1 MYKHEIKEIKSNLKK
16 LKEEILNNRELIYEA
31 LKKDLNKNPLEAEAT
46 EVGQVLNELNLYIKK
61 LKRWWKNKRVINSI
75 QTFYSKTYIKS
86 EPYGNVLIVCPWNYP
101 FNLSLIPVIN
111 AIGAG
116 NNVIL
121 KLSELCP
128 NTNQVVK
135 KILTSV
141 FNSAQVKIYERDKEI
156 VEQIYSENK
165 IDFIFF
171 TGSEKVGQIYYKKAA
186 ELLIPCVLELGGKS
200 PFIVGYTADMEEA
213 ANKLVL
219 GKLLNAGQTCIAPD
233 YVLVHKEKKEELI
246 QEINNSYH
254 SIFKEKNAMN
264 KDIVRIVNKEHY
276 DRLVKLAPQAKRNEE
291 TLQFDL
297 NILELSDNTT
307 QKVMSEE
314 IFGPLL
320 PIITF
325 NELDDAVKFVN
336 SKSEPLTAYL
346 FTRNGYEIDKVT
358 NEIKAGS
365 IVINDILL
373 QLQNRRLA
381 FGGRGKSGIGKYRGK
396 AGFDTFTHK
405 KPVIYKTQ
413 VYKEKRTLKILQN
426 KPKILKLLQI
436 FNKWY

>member
-46 EVGQVLNELNLYIKK
+46 EVGQVLNELNLYIRK
-61 LKRWWKNKRVINSI
+61 LKRWWKNKRVTNSI

-101 FNLSLIPVIN
+101 FNLSLVPVIN

-141 FNSAQVKIYERDKEI
+141 FNSAQVKIYEGDKEI

-200 PFIVGYTADMEEA
+200 PLIVGYTADMEEA

-246 QEINNSYH
+246 REINNSYH

-264 KDIVRIVNKEHY
+264 ENIARIVNKEHY

-346 FTRNGYEIDKVT
+346 FTRNSYEINKVT

-396 AGFDTFTHK
+396 AGFNTFTHK
-405 KPVIYKTQ
+405 KAIICKTQ

-426 KPKILKLLQI
+426 KPKILKLLQF

>member
-1 MYKHEIKEIKSNLKK
+1 MYKHEIKKIKSNLKK

-46 EVGQVLNELNLYIKK
+46 EVGQVLNELNLYIRK
-61 LKRWWKNKRVINSI
+61 LKRWWKNKRVTNSI

-101 FNLSLIPVIN
+101 FNLSLIPAIN

-141 FNSAQVKIYERDKEI
+141 FNSAQVKIYEGDKEI
-156 VEQIYSENK
+156 VGQIYSENK

-246 QEINNSYH
+246 REINNSYD

-264 KDIVRIVNKEHY
+264 KDI
-276 DRLVKLAPQAKRNEE
+276 KLGQ
-291 TLQFDL
+291 
-297 NILELSDNTT
+297 
-307 QKVMSEE
+307 
-314 IFGPLL
+314 
-320 PIITF
+320 
-325 NELDDAVKFVN
+325 
-336 SKSEPLTAYL
+336 
-346 FTRNGYEIDKVT
+346 
-358 NEIKAGS
+358 
-365 IVINDILL
+365 
-373 QLQNRRLA
+373 
-381 FGGRGKSGIGKYRGK
+381 
-396 AGFDTFTHK
+396 
-405 KPVIYKTQ
+405 
-413 VYKEKRTLKILQN
+413 EK
-426 KPKILKLLQI
+426 
-436 FNKWY
+436 